1 MTRVNGDSEVTHLY
15 DVEELPPLEQ
25 YDVDFPAYQRT
36 FALELN
42 RLAELGYELIN
53 VTSHQGRLLGFFRTR
68 EESKTLQKTDT
79 FVVPAAARVVG
90 SLLVEGSP

>member
-1 MTRVNGDSEVTHLY
+1 MTRVNGDSEVAHLY

-53 VTSHQGRLLGFFRTR
+53 VTSHQGRLLGFFRKPR
-68 EESKTLQKTDT
+68 EPKALQETETATHTVT
-79 FVVPAAARVVG
+79 FVRLA
-90 SLLVEGSP
+90 S